1 MFPTIDPAELA
12 DCVVPLDEEGR
23 RALRRY
29 WERVIREEWVSPR
42 QRTTPSP
49 RPSEDGQRRLRG
61 ARRAVAHTATTG
73 TAVVTLQ
80 SAARRAG
87 SSTTGEAA

>member
-29 WERVIREEWVSPR
+29 WERVIRGRSGCRRGSGRRRRRGHPR
-42 QRTTPSP
+42 TANVDCAAPAGPWLVPP
-49 RPSEDGQRRLRG
+49 RPGRR
-61 ARRAVAHTATTG
+61 
-73 TAVVTLQ
+73 
-80 SAARRAG
+80 S
-87 SSTTGEAA
+87 